1 MYKQKKQIRNDYLA
15 TIKKRK
21 KAIKKDY
28 QNRKFDNPFFNRRAK
43 REQKISQRL
52 KISLIIFAFSLLV
65 LFYFFFYSPL
75 FFVKNI
81 EIKGLTRINNTEI
94 TNLAFSQSGEW
105 RWLIFK
111 QSNLFVFSTKN
122 LAEKIQ
128 TNYNFSEVK
137 VTKKIPETIVVNIS
151 ERSCSLILENPD
163 GSCYFIDPE
172 GYLIKELGVQSADR
186 NKLPVVVDERGLSSE
201 NNRVD
206 LDRQY
211 LDFMLELYQKINSS
225 TDLKIDK
232 LIIDKNPDTLRVN
245 LKEGPFLLF
254 SIKEPQDKQLSK
266 LIILRKEK
274 VKDDFKNIKYFDLRF
289 GDKVYYTN
297 NENNEE
303 AGK

>member
-1 MYKQKKQIRNDYLA
+1 MYDRKKQTKSDYLA

-43 REQKISQRL
+43 RKQKISQKL
-52 KISLIIFAFSLLV
+52 KISLIIFGFLV
-65 LFYFFFYSPL
+65 LALFYLFFYSSL
-75 FFVKNI
+75 FNIKNI
-81 EIKGLTRINNTEI
+81 EVKGLTRINSADI
-94 TNLAFSQSGEW
+94 SNLAFNQGGEW

-111 QSNLFVFSTKN
+111 QNNLFIFSPKN

-128 TNYNFSEVK
+128 TNYNFSDVK
-137 VTKKIPETIVVNIS
+137 VTKKIPSTIVVSIS

-186 NKLPVVVDERGLSSE
+186 SKLPIVSDERGLTNDNSKI
-201 NNRVD
+201 D

-211 LDFMLELYQKINSS
+211 LDFMLELYQKINNS

-232 LIIDKNPDTLRVN
+232 FVIDKNPDTLRVN

-254 SIKEPQDKQLSK
+254 SIKEPQEKQLNK

-274 VKDDFKNIKYFDLRF
+274 VKEDFKNIKYFDLRF
-289 GDKVYYTN
+289 GDKVFYT
-297 NENNEE
+297 NNEE